1 MKKKRKRLIF
11 FVIFLFLCSFVLILP
26 YMIVD
31 INLIGDKN
39 VVLDY
44 GETYSE
50 SGYRAKLF
58 EQNITDDIVVKS
70 NLDEK
75 IGKYEIT
82 YNYKFLFF
90 NIKKTRYV
98 EVKDISEPKL
108 ELIGGENFEVTV
120 NEDYNEPGYKAM
132 DNVDGDLTSSV
143 VVSGTVD
150 INTIGNYELVYTVTD
165 SNGNEESVKR
175 NVRVEKKRPTQMS
188 ISEYTLDGWY
198 DEIKLKEN
206 VKDEEYFDSL
216 VLVGDSNT
224 MNMYLNGFLDGDNA
238 WAIPCLHSESM
249 ISKEIN
255 LYGFNEKMKLLEAVE
270 KYKPKTMMINFGT
283 FSTTWIKEEVFVKNA
298 KEVIE
303 KINDISP
310 DTEIVLISIYPILQ
324 YFDNV
329 NKFDQATINKYN
341 FIILEMAKE
350 YDLKFLDVQSVL
362 KGKDG
367 YADPKYVISDGFY
380 LTMAGHSLVKEYIKT
395 HALGGIE

>member
-1 MKKKRKRLIF
+1 MKKKLIF
-11 FVIFLFLCSFVLILP
+11 LIIFLFLCSFVLILP

-50 SGYRAKLF
+50 SGYRAKLLD
-58 EQNITDDIVVKS
+58 QNITDDIVVKS

-120 NEDYNEPGYKAM
+120 NEEYNEPGYKAM

-165 SNGNEESVKR
+165 SNGNEESIKR

-206 VKDEEYFDSL
+206 KR
-216 VLVGDSNT
+216 
-224 MNMYLNGFLDGDNA
+224 
-238 WAIPCLHSESM
+238 
-249 ISKEIN
+249 
-255 LYGFNEKMKLLEAVE
+255 
-270 KYKPKTMMINFGT
+270 
-283 FSTTWIKEEVFVKNA
+283 
-298 KEVIE
+298 
-303 KINDISP
+303 
-310 DTEIVLISIYPILQ
+310 
-324 YFDNV
+324 
-329 NKFDQATINKYN
+329 
-341 FIILEMAKE
+341 
-350 YDLKFLDVQSVL
+350 
-362 KGKDG
+362 
-367 YADPKYVISDGFY
+367 
-380 LTMAGHSLVKEYIKT
+380 
-395 HALGGIE
+395 